1 MRALRSYGEKD
12 IRVVDVDE
20 PTPSGDKVI
29 INVEW
34 CGICGSDLHL
44 FHMGMEAVTDNTSPH
59 PSGPEAMLRLPKS
72 TTDATPLI
80 MGHEI
85 AGRIAHSPDP
95 ASLPVGAPVVV
106 DPCLFCGNCAPCA
119 ARQTQLCAAGIS
131 FRGFSTQAGGGF
143 AEKIAVEP
151 SAVYVLPEEAG
162 ARLAHAALVE
172 PLAVAWHAVKRAGI
186 ATPAWSA
193 ADVTALVVGGG
204 PVGVAVCY
212 VLKAWGV
219 ARVVLSE
226 PARARREGVRALV
239 DEVVDPVGES
249 VVERCLG
256 ATEGKGVDVVFECSG
271 SQRVVAD
278 VFGSVSFLGT
288 VVIVALWKG
297 DVAVPFVPLMYKE
310 IAVTASCAYN
320 ATDLQEVV
328 KAFAAGR
335 FTGVDSMVTAR
346 LSLEDVV
353 EKGFDAL
360 TNPENTHVKIL
371 ISPKEL

>member
-44 FHMGMEAVTDNTSPH
+44 FHM
-59 PSGPEAMLRLPKS
+59 GPEAMLRLPKS

-186 ATPAWSA
+186 ATPAW
-193 ADVTALVVGGG
+193 
-204 PVGVAVCY
+204 
-212 VLKAWGV
+212 
-219 ARVVLSE
+219 
-226 PARARREGVRALV
+226 
-239 DEVVDPVGES
+239 
-249 VVERCLG
+249 
-256 ATEGKGVDVVFECSG
+256 
-271 SQRVVAD
+271 
-278 VFGSVSFLGT
+278 
-288 VVIVALWKG
+288 
-297 DVAVPFVPLMYKE
+297 VAVPFVPLMYKE